1 MSVNTTYEITLIEPL
16 TEHEFTFL
24 EGMICGAGL
33 ETAMNANGRI
43 LLIEGDIEV
52 DELIKMLAKAG
63 YADDVGLI
71 RQIVEYVPDRTMI
84 LLDFEPVND

>member
-1 MSVNTTYEITLIEPL
+1 MSVNTTYEITLVEPL
-16 TEHEFTFL
+16 EEVEFTFL

-52 DELIKMLAKAG
+52 DDIIKMLGRAG

-71 RQIVEYVPDRTMI
+71 RQIVEYVPERTMI
-84 LLDFEPVND
+84 AIDFEPAND